1 MKKPDKKTLTNPIK
15 PLKNPRVIAEDMTLQ
30 IADDVSAK
38 VDEMTA
44 KMKARLEKLKFEPDQ
59 IADIHNNIRRM
70 INQFDTPGP
79 DMKRIVDFNVPHEDY
94 PVPVR
99 LFVPHNASEEPGP
112 CFIYLHG
119 GGFVTGSIESHEGI
133 TRRVAS
139 GTGYRVLSVDYRLA
153 PQFPF
158 PAGPDDCEYVLKWVL
173 DGYGQDEFG
182 IDRNNISLG
191 GDSAG
196 GNMTAYLAQKY
207 RDKLKA
213 QVLFYPLMQL
223 VNFKP
228 PKPGPQDW
236 LQLGLVA
243 LKFIDEHYVADSDPQ
258 ETRLSP
264 LFEKDLKG
272 LPPAYVLT
280 CGLDPLRDEGK
291 LYADNMKAHG
301 VSVDYAHE
309 KMLPHGFLN
318 YAKAFPKGRKIPLDA
333 ADFLRKHMQP

>member
-1 MKKPDKKTLTNPIK
+1 MKKSDKKALINPK
-15 PLKNPRVIAEDMTLQ
+15 EMAEDLTVK

-38 VDEMTA
+38 MDDMTA
-44 KMKARLEKLKFEPDQ
+44 KVKAQIEKFKFEPKN
-59 IADIHNNIRRM
+59 IADIHQNIRRM
-70 INQFDTPGP
+70 TNQFDTPGP
-79 DMKRIVDFNVPHEDY
+79 NMKEVVDFNVPRDDY
-94 PVPVR
+94 PIPVR
-99 LFVPHNASEEPGP
+99 LFVPFNASEEPGP

-133 TRRVAS
+133 TRRIAS

-158 PAGPDDCEYVLKWVL
+158 PAAPDDCEYVLNWAL
-173 DGYGQDEFG
+173 DGYGRDEYG
-182 IDRNNISLG
+182 IGRNKISLG

-207 RDKLKA
+207 RDKIKA
-213 QVLFYPLMQL
+213 QVLFYPLMQF

-236 LQLGLVA
+236 LQLGFMA

-258 ETRLSP
+258 DTRLSP

-301 VSVDYAHE
+301 VPVVYDHE
-309 KMLPHGFLN
+309 KRVPHGFLN
-318 YAKAFPKGRKIPLDA
+318 FAKAFPKGRKIPLDA
-333 ADFLRKHMQP
+333 ADFLRKCIDVSE